1 MTTWFPPTPEELQ
14 RQRESVALWHWND
27 DLHENGLIWREVMA
41 QVKKELWDKEP
52 WMRQCP
58 ELFR

>member
-1 MTTWFPPTPEELQ
+1 MKTTTWFPPSAEELQ
-14 RQRESVALWHWND
+14 RQHWND

-41 QVKKELWDKEP
+41 QVKKELWEREP
-52 WMRQCP
+52 WMRQWT